1 MILNPGVAPSG
12 NFSLSDWKI
21 TLPIDSFG
29 TISGT
34 ATEIK
39 SLSGYQH
46 SSYFYTASDGAM
58 VFYAPV
64 DGATTSGSKYARSE
78 LREMKGVAKAAWS
91 LNEGGLLNAT
101 LEVDQAPI
109 RFDGSAGRVVV
120 GQIHGQNDEL
130 VRLYWEN
137 GSVYFVNDRAGSHNS
152 ETTFKLTNSIGQ
164 TPNVSLNER
173 FSYIIDA
180 KGDDLKVSVL
190 ADGQTYSSSTRIND
204 VWDTDTFY
212 FKAGTYL
219 GVNETQG
226 FGAGQTS
233 FYALDFTHTTDTSG
247 NTVVP
252 DVPMSLRPS
261 TSKAIENIA
270 TCALQYIASYGDLAN
285 ALGANAAEGS
295 KHFSAYGQKEGRG
308 LLFNGLEYIASYS
321 DLTAVFGGNA
331 EAGALHYITC
341 GRGENR
347 QITFNGLEYIA
358 SYGDLVQAFGANA
371 DAGAAHYIDWGKS
384 EGRQDIFDSQA
395 YVARYADLQA
405 AFGSDL
411 IAVTQ
416 HYITHGYY
424 EGRVWM

>member
-1 MILNPGVAPSG
+1 MLGHCSMILNPGVAPSG
-12 NFSLSDWKI
+12 NFSLSNWKI
-21 TLPIDSFG
+21 TLPIDASG

-39 SLSGYQH
+39 ALSDYQH

-58 VFYAPV
+58 VFSAPV

-78 LREMKGVAKAAWS
+78 LREMKGAAKAAWS

-109 RFDGSAGRVVV
+109 RFDGSVGRIVV

-152 ETTFKLTNSIGQ
+152 ETTFKLTNGIGQ

-190 ADGQTYSSSTRIND
+190 ADGQTYSSTTRIND

-226 FGAGQTS
+226 FWAG
-233 FYALDFTHTTDTSG
+233 
-247 NTVVP
+247 
-252 DVPMSLRPS
+252 
-261 TSKAIENIA
+261 
-270 TCALQYIASYGDLAN
+270 
-285 ALGANAAEGS
+285 
-295 KHFSAYGQKEGRG
+295 
-308 LLFNGLEYIASYS
+308 
-321 DLTAVFGGNA
+321 
-331 EAGALHYITC
+331 
-341 GRGENR
+341 
-347 QITFNGLEYIA
+347 
-358 SYGDLVQAFGANA
+358 
-371 DAGAAHYIDWGKS
+371 
-384 EGRQDIFDSQA
+384 
-395 YVARYADLQA
+395 
-405 AFGSDL
+405 
-411 IAVTQ
+411 
-416 HYITHGYY
+416 
-424 EGRVWM
+424 